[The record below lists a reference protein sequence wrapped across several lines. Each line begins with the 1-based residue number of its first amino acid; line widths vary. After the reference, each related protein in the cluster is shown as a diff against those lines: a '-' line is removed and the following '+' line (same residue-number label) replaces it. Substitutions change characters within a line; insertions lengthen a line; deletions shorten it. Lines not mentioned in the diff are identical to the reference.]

1 MEKLNDTMTICTL
14 ARPDTI
20 TIAATEYKDMCHAQ
34 QHYEQFIE
42 MLNMAMTLDRNG
54 NPDIDFNGRDFILN
68 AYRFLEPN
76 AFRYRVMQLKHDT
89 PAGEED

>member
-1 MEKLNDTMTICTL
+1 
-14 ARPDTI
+14 
-20 TIAATEYKDMCHAQ
+20 
-34 QHYEQFIE
+34 